1 MRSHSM
7 FGLVA
12 VAALAATASVSGVA
26 RADQFPSKPV
36 RIVVPFPAGG
46 AVDTVA
52 RALGQKLNEEWQQQV
67 LVENRPGVGGNLGA
81 DQVAKSPPDGYSYL
95 ITTHGFSISPS
106 LYKKLAYDP
115 VKDFQPVTQLTSSYT
130 VLVANP
136 RFEAKTFREFVA
148 IAKAKPGALNY
159 GSSGVGAPLHLVME
173 LIKSQAGIDVTHV
186 TYKGDAEMMP
196 ALYNN
201 EVQVA
206 VLPIAGALAPIRDG
220 RLRAFG
226 VTSLK
231 RAPVMPDVPT
241 LDEAGLQGFQYVG
254 WLGIFTP
261 AQTPRAIVDKVQR
274 DMAKALQ
281 SKEMQDRLPGW
292 GYEAV
297 GNTPEQFADRFR
309 ADMALNAKAIR
320 EAKVPMQE

>member
-1 MRSHSM
+1 MQPFAKLSLL
-7 FGLVA
+7 LVA
-12 VAALAATASVSGVA
+12 GMTAIATPPAAA
-26 RADQFPSKPV
+26 RADQFPTKPV

-52 RALGQKLNEEWQQQV
+52 RALGQRLTEEWQQQV
-67 LVENRPGVGGNLGA
+67 LVDNRPGVGGNLGA

-95 ITTHGFSISPS
+95 MTTHGFSISPS
-106 LYKKLAYDP
+106 LYQKLPYDP

-136 RFEAKTFREFVA
+136 KFEATTLKEFV
-148 IAKAKPGALNY
+148 ILAKAKPGVLNY

-173 LIKSQAGIDVTHV
+173 LIKSHAVIDVTHV

-206 VLPIAGALAPIRDG
+206 VLPIAGALAPIKDG
-220 RLRAFG
+220 RLRALG

-231 RAPVMPDVPT
+231 RASVMPDVPT

-261 AQTPRAIVDKVQR
+261 VQTPRAVVDKVQR

-281 SKEMQDRLPGW
+281 SKEMQERLPGW

-297 GNTPEQFADRFR
+297 GNTPEQFAERFR

-320 EAKVPMQE
+320 EAKVPIQE